1 MEGVFSRSVL
11 LLWCSRRAAAVRN
24 SGNCRDF
31 TMELN
36 KCSAPLWFQGNCTNL
51 LTGKL
56 YYFWLAQHSKN
67 LLRCNASH
75 TMYKLWIA
83 SENTYFSVK
92 LSVLNI
98 IFVSTTTFFFF
109 ELRFWQLSC
118 EWPSRQWHMQMRKW
132 QRLKS
137 TAWKSLRGILLCT
150 VTSSHPSRD
159 LESHH
164 SLTFSLI
171 THTVFLAALSSL
183 LLASVSVPL

>member
-11 LLWCSRRAAAVRN
+11 LLWCSQRAAAVRN
-24 SGNCRDF
+24 SGNCRDV

-92 LSVLNI
+92 LSILNI
-98 IFVSTTTFFFF
+98 IFVSTTTFFFSNWDF
-109 ELRFWQLSC
+109 DSFPVNDHPDSGTCRWGNG
-118 EWPSRQWHMQMRKW
+118 
-132 QRLKS
+132 
-137 TAWKSLRGILLCT
+137 RGWNLLPER
-150 VTSSHPSRD
+150 V
-159 LESHH
+159 
-164 SLTFSLI
+164 
-171 THTVFLAALSSL
+171 
-183 LLASVSVPL
+183 